1 MAGDEEQRERL
12 ENTRE
17 TIEWMPIDR
26 TRHSQ
31 PRLYTGSPASL
42 PLLLTVSSEKKGE
55 IHEWKIV
62 GVGIPEVESFRKVFL
77 WGNTLS
83 VVDFF
88 PFLFFLFILFY
99 FFFFFF
105 LDSEKGDNGNG
116 FRSLNINFD
125 GFLRSKEEGF
135 FGSIIGYEEMNNIE

>member
-42 PLLLTVSSEKKGE
+42 LPLLLLTVSSEKKGE
-55 IHEWKIV
+55 IHEWKIELV
-62 GVGIPEVESFRKVFL
+62 LEYRKLDPFEKYFL
-77 WGNTLS
+77 WGKYSCRL
-83 VVDFF
+83 
-88 PFLFFLFILFY
+88 L
-99 FFFFFF
+99 
-105 LDSEKGDNGNG
+105 
-116 FRSLNINFD
+116 
-125 GFLRSKEEGF
+125 
-135 FGSIIGYEEMNNIE
+135 

>member
-1 MAGDEEQRERL
+1 
-12 ENTRE
+12 
-17 TIEWMPIDR
+17 MPIDR

-62 GVGIPEVESFRKVFL
+62 GVGIPEVDSFRKVFL

-88 PFLFFLFILFY
+88 PFLVFLFILFY